1 MNKPVIICVDDEK
14 TALNTIQ
21 IELLEALGEEY
32 FVEAAESGEEALELF
47 EELSQNGCEIPLIIS
62 DYMMPGM
69 SGSELLQ
76 CIHLIAP
83 KTFKILLT
91 GISDTTAL
99 VDTLNH
105 ANLYRYI
112 LKPWDRGEL
121 ILTVYDAVKSYF
133 KDQLLEEQNN
143 ALKEVNAT
151 LQERTDELSKTL
163 NNLKSTQQE
172 LIQTEK
178 LATLGQLVAGIAH
191 EINTPL
197 GAIRS
202 SVENIGQFLDDSLEQ
217 LPLFF
222 QSLSEE
228 RQQDFFILLK
238 QAIQQK
244 KMLSSKEK
252 RQFRRTLTRQL
263 TEYDIDDTIADTL
276 VEIGIYNDIEIF
288 LPILKDPNNQTILDM
303 AYQLISL
310 QKSTQTINMASNRA
324 AKIVFALKSFAR
336 YDQTGK
342 KISAD
347 IVEGIETVLTLYHN
361 QLKHG
366 VKLIKNYADN
376 LPSIPCYPDEL
387 NQVWTNL
394 VHNSLQA
401 MDNKGTLQIDVT
413 MQDKQILIAVTDSGS
428 GISDEVQAKIF
439 EPFFTTKATGEGSG
453 LGLDI
458 VKKIIDKH
466 DGTITVNSVVGKTT
480 FTVFLPIFDPNNG
493 D

>member
-32 FVEAAESGEEALELF
+32 FIEAAESGEEALELF
-47 EELSQNGCEIPLIIS
+47 EELIESGCEIPLIIS
-62 DYMMPGM
+62 DYIMPGM

-76 CIHLIAP
+76 TIHLIAP

-112 LKPWDRGEL
+112 LKPWNSGEL

-143 ALKEVNAT
+143 ALKEVNNA
-151 LQERTDELSKTL
+151 LKERTDELSKTL

-178 LATLGQLVAGIAH
+178 MATLGQLIAGIAH

-202 SVENIGQFLDDSLEQ
+202 SVENIAQFLDDSLEQ

-238 QAIQQK
+238 QAIKQK
-244 KMLSSKEK
+244 GLLSSKEK
-252 RQFRRTLTRQL
+252 RQFRRALTRQL
-263 TEYDIDDTIADTL
+263 EEYNLDDTIADTL
-276 VEIGIYNDIEIF
+276 VEIGIYSDVEVF
-288 LPILKDPNNQTILDM
+288 LPLLQDSNNQTILDM

-342 KISAD
+342 KITAN

-361 QLKHG
+361 QIKHG
-366 VKLIKNYADN
+366 VTLVKNYSNN
-376 LPSIPCYPDEL
+376 LPMILCYPDEL

-394 VHNSLQA
+394 VHNALQA
-401 MDNKGTLQIDVT
+401 MDNSGTLQIDIN
-413 MQDKQILIAVTDSGS
+413 MLDEQILIAVTDSGA
-428 GISDEVQAKIF
+428 GISEDVQARIF
-439 EPFFTTKATGEGSG
+439 EPFFTTKAAGEGSG

-466 DGTITVNSVVGKTT
+466 DGTITVVSEVGETT
-480 FTVFLPIFDPNNG
+480 FTVFIPIFKE
-493 D
+493 